1 MNSKINDC
9 QIKNIL
15 YPDLNKPQK
24 KALIKN
30 IQRIKKLE
38 ELNRIKKYIQ
48 SNQIRR
54 NTNFIFIILN

>member
-9 QIKNIL
+9 TIKNIL
-15 YPDLNKPQK
+15 YPDLIKPDK

-38 ELNRIKKYIQ
+38 KLNRIKKYIQ
-48 SNQIRR
+48 SNQIER
-54 NTNFIFIILN
+54 NLNFIFII